1 MNPSKTIFAIGLI
14 EILIGSITLTTVLV
28 SVLNQTNLKTFN
40 VLTFVV
46 VTSLI
51 SLLIG
56 IGILRHD
63 KAAYQLLIYFSSVI
77 VLSKILIIA
86 NIISLNGALEASVP
100 QPLKNSIS
108 IIYHSFVIVFLAQKN
123 IKARFYKI

>member
-14 EILIGSITLTTVLV
+14 EILIGSITLTTVLF

-56 IGILRHD
+56 IGILSHD
-63 KAAYQLLIYFSSVI
+63 KTAYQLLIYFSSVI
-77 VLSKILIIA
+77 VLSKILIAA

-108 IIYHSFVIVFLAQKN
+108 IIYHFFVIVFLAQKN